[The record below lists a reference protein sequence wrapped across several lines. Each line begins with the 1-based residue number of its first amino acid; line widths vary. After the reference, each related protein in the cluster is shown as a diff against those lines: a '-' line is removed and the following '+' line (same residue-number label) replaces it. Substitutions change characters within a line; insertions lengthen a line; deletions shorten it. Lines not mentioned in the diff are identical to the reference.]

1 MFTKT
6 TLILYLAKLSFCC
19 DYVTIVCVFLPLHR
33 PAIVVLLMSMVN
45 DKQPFVLR
53 CSVLYCFVSFLYKND
68 LGQSQV
74 IQTLLPSST
83 EGMQSQ
89 PMILCLLIIRSTSKS
104 RPNNIRGG
112 KCPSVRPQKVS
123 SISMKF
129 GI

>member
-1 MFTKT
+1 MS
-6 TLILYLAKLSFCC
+6 A
-19 DYVTIVCVFLPLHR
+19 VCR

-83 EGMQSQ
+83 EGMH
-89 PMILCLLIIRSTSKS
+89 RSDYSLYYTF
-104 RPNNIRGG
+104 RL
-112 KCPSVRPQKVS
+112 
-123 SISMKF
+123 F
-129 GI
+129 